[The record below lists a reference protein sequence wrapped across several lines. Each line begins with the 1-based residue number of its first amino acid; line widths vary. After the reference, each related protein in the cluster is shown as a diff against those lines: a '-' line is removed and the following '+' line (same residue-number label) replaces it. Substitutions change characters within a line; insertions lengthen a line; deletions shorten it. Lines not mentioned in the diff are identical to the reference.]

1 MQVAFNDETGELTLR
16 FAPHELVEAQK
27 LLNQVQGVRSQ
38 EIRTIE
44 ELMDKWVEAITH
56 LQ

>member
-1 MQVAFNDETGELTLR
+1 MQVRFDDEKGELILA

-27 LLNQVQGVRSQ
+27 LLNQVGGVRSQ

-44 ELMDKWVEAITH
+44 EMMEKWIEAITH